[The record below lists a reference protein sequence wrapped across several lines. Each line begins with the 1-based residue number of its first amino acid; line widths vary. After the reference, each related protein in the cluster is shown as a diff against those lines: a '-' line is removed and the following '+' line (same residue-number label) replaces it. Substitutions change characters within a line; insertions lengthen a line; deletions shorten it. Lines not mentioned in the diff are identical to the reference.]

1 MFNHWTASRG
11 QISSHSSA
19 IGIES
24 NPNPS
29 TCTAADASPLH
40 CWYTGHRTQEAETCT
55 YTAVCAPFR
64 STLLMTSYIFRYL

>member
-1 MFNHWTASRG
+1 MFNHWTARRG

-40 CWYTGHRTQEAETCT
+40 CWYTGHKKQKHVPTQLSVHHSEAH
-55 YTAVCAPFR
+55 Y
-64 STLLMTSYIFRYL
+64 SW